1 MKWGVPD
8 VEFFE
13 EGLEVVVN
21 EVFVNVFEGFVF
33 VVVPDFLSVV
43 WFLIVEEQERD
54 PCTVEPATATDSV
67 SVVSDGGRD
76 VEEYDMA
83 EVWEVEASG
92 CDFGADHD
100 GKLNY

>member
-1 MKWGVPD
+1 VKWGVPD

-43 WFLIVEEQERD
+43 
-54 PCTVEPATATDSV
+54 
-67 SVVSDGGRD
+67 
-76 VEEYDMA
+76 
-83 EVWEVEASG
+83 
-92 CDFGADHD
+92 
-100 GKLNY
+100 